1 MAAALTARPT
11 PLRLALGF
19 AVAPLVVPVAWVALV
34 AALGELP
41 DVSDPASVQCA
52 GFAMDLAIAAGVGYG
67 LTLLP
72 GLPVVLGL
80 RLAGLLSVPWTLAA
94 GAIAGAAGA
103 GAFLLALGRAV
114 RRLDLLGLVSACG
127 FGVALVVA
135 GIFCAVAGVPL
146 RRPRLPAATPA
157 SSSSTSS
164 A

>member
-1 MAAALTARPT
+1 VAAALTARPT
-11 PLRLALGF
+11 PLRLILGF
-19 AVAPLVVPVAWVALV
+19 AVAPLGVPLLWVALV
-34 AALGELP
+34 VALGELP
-41 DVSDPASVQCA
+41 DFSDPASVRCA
-52 GFAMDLAIAAGVGYG
+52 GFAMDLAIATGVGYG

-72 GLPVVLGL
+72 GLPLVLGL
-80 RLAGLLSVPWTLAA
+80 RLAGLLSIPWTLGA

-103 GAFLLALGRAV
+103 GALLLVIGPAV

-146 RRPRLPAATPA
+146 RRPRLPTAAPA
-157 SSSSTSS
+157 SSTSTAS